1 MSAAQHGAARL
12 FDKPYLLL
20 VLTSLFWGGNAVAG
34 KIAVGEIDP
43 FVLTALRWLLASLM
57 FAALARPHLSKDWP
71 VLRRQAPLLL
81 ALGMAGFALF
91 NFGLYAGLQYTSAI
105 NVTIEQA
112 AIPLFILLLNRWFFA
127 QAVRPLQWL
136 ALLLATAGVVYTVSQ
151 GDPASLLQGGLN
163 RGDAMMLGACLCYA
177 LYSVGL
183 RWRPAVHWSGMML
196 LMSCGALLLCVPAL
210 ALQYVQ
216 SGLPAP
222 SPRGWAVVLYAV
234 IFPTI
239 CSQLFYLRAVALI
252 GANRAGLFIN
262 LVPIFAAA
270 LAVLLLGEEIHAYHL
285 IGFSLVLGGI
295 ALSERV
301 TRSAA
306 SGDS

>member
-1 MSAAQHGAARL
+1 MPAAQQNSHQF
-12 FDKPYLLL
+12 FDNPYFLL

-34 KIAVGEIDP
+34 KFAVGQIDP

-57 FAALARPHLSKDWP
+57 FAILARPHFARDWP
-71 VLRRQAPLLL
+71 VLRQHIVLLL

-127 QAVRPLQWL
+127 QAVKPMQWL
-136 ALLLATAGVVYTVSQ
+136 ALLMATAGVVFTVSR
-151 GDPASLLQGGLN
+151 GDPLSILQGGLN
-163 RGDAMMLGACLCYA
+163 RGDGMMLGACLCYA

-196 LMSCGALLLCVPAL
+196 LMSCGALMLCVPAL
-210 ALQYVQ
+210 AIKYAH
-216 SGLPAP
+216 SGLAVP
-222 SPRGWAVVLYAV
+222 SATGWAVVLYAV

-239 CSQLFYLRAVALI
+239 CSQLFFLRAVALI

-262 LVPIFAAA
+262 LVPVFAAG
-270 LAVLLLGEEIHAYHL
+270 LAVLLLGEKIHSYHL
-285 IGFSLVLGGI
+285 MGFVLVLGGI
-295 ALSERV
+295 ALSEKT
-301 TRSAA
+301 TRSAV
-306 SGDS
+306 